1 MRWMAASSRSGCT
14 CLLYTSRERATQ
26 QERQAREREQAE
38 HQRIERMNSTE
49 LAHEIGRIR
58 PPKALDLVERDRGV
72 LQAEQELS
80 LIHI

>member
-1 MRWMAASSRSGCT
+1 MERQGKEADRSIIDLSGDLEAAK
-14 CLLYTSRERATQ
+14 RERATQ

-58 PPKALDLVERDRGV
+58 PPKALDLVERCLLYTSRCV
-72 LQAEQELS
+72 
-80 LIHI
+80 